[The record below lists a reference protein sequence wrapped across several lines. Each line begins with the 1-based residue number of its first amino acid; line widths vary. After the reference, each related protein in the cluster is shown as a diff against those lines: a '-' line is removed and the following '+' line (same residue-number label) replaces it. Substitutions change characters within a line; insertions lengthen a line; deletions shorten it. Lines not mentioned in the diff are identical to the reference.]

1 MKRVLRKNERKEREG
16 REEKRRSFRLN
27 VILRNVRNYD
37 SGVYRMKNIIRI
49 DRVRVQRD
57 GRNVIEKI

>member
-49 DRVRVQRD
+49 DRVRV
-57 GRNVIEKI
+57 